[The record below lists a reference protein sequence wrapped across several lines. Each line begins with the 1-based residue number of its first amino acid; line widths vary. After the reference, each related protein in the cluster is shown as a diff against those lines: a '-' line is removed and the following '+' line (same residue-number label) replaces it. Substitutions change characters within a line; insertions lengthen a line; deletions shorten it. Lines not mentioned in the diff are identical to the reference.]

1 MPKLKTKKSLAK
13 RVKITKKGKIKKW
26 RAGKRHI
33 LTKKTRKR
41 KRFLR
46 TADLVS
52 KSDKEIIRRLLPYG

>member
-1 MPKLKTKKSLAK
+1 MPKLKTKKALAK
-13 RVKITKKGKIKKW
+13 RVKLTKKGKIKRR
-26 RAGKRHI
+26 RAGKGHI

-41 KRFLR
+41 KRTLR